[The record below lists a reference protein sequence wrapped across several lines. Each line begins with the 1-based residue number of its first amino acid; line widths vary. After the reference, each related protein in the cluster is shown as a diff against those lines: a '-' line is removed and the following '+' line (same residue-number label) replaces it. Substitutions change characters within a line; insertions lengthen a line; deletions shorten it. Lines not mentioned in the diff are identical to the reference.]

1 MVLVE
6 APNSRAISVA
16 SLESSVWLMVARM
29 LRSINFLMT
38 MLALTSSFSESSL
51 TVIPSVTVISRLTGG
66 ALPNARILIHQPHGG
81 AEGQASDIEIQ
92 AREMLRTK
100 QRLNE
105 ILALHTGQPVEKISR
120 DTDRDNIFEPDAA
133 KEYGLIDLVIR
144 RREETKVAA

>member
-66 ALPNARILIHQPHGG
+66 GPEAVWRRVEGRRILSSGSALRSAALIAG
-81 AEGQASDIEIQ
+81 A
-92 AREMLRTK
+92 
-100 QRLNE
+100 
-105 ILALHTGQPVEKISR
+105 AL
-120 DTDRDNIFEPDAA
+120 
-133 KEYGLIDLVIR
+133 LIGR
-144 RREETKVAA
+144 RRRDGGFHAGTARCGMHRTRPAAWAHGNAWADTRTRAL